1 MMMLLVPGSWVEL
14 QGGSCGSA
22 PASAFN
28 GEMERI
34 LLDAQRESGA
44 SSSRSSSTHCD
55 SPPLVPSPRGGLV
68 TETDADKSSNQS
80 DEDRVERSA
89 EMEALLKKNPEWI
102 WDWSSRPENAPRKE
116 LRFQQQQRQQHRV
129 LALEALSMRRS
140 RATQRHTETHR
151 DTQRETQRETHRRD
165 TLTCPP
171 TPYLSR
177 ELRFQQQQRQQ
188 HRVLALEAL
197 SMRRSRALQRG
208 GLFSSHFL
216 LLVLP
221 SVVLTHAIAL
231 GIGILIGRK
240 LSGGAV
246 SSSSL

>member
-1 MMMLLVPGSWVEL
+1 SWVEL

-116 LRFQQQQRQQHRV
+116 LRFQQQQRQQHR
-129 LALEALSMRRS
+129 
-140 RATQRHTETHR
+140 
-151 DTQRETQRETHRRD
+151 
-165 TLTCPP
+165 
-171 TPYLSR
+171 
-177 ELRFQQQQRQQ
+177 Q

-221 SVVLTHAIAL
+221 SVVLTHMIAL